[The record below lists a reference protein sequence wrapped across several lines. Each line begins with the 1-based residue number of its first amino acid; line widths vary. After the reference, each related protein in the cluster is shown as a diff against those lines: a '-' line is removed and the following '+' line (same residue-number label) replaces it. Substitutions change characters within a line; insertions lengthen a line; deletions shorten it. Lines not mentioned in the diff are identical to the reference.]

1 MITYPYLI
9 EIGDLSTQLKLEDI
23 NERTVIG

>member
-9 EIGDLSTQLKLEDI
+9 EIEDLFIQLKLEDI

>member
-9 EIGDLSTQLKLEDI
+9 EIKDLSIQLKMEDI